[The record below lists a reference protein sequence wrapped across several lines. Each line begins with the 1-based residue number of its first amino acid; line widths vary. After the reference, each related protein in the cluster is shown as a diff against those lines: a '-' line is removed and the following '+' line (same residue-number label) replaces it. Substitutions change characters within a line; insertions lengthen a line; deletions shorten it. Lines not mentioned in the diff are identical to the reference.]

1 MKNNRSLD
9 IFLNQSKFYK
19 IKLHLIP
26 SNHYKIIA
34 KINGIKGWFILDTGA
49 STTFISQIAIKK
61 FKLNIEPKKILA
73 HGAGKD
79 QIEIQISKNNRL
91 NIGKWMCD
99 KYNIATIDLNPIN
112 TAFVSANLE
121 KVDGIIGADLLKK
134 GKAVID
140 YHKNYLYLK

>member
-9 IFLNQSKFYK
+9 IFLNQSEFYK

-49 STTFISQIAIKK
+49 STTFISQIGIKK

-112 TAFVSANLE
+112 AAFVSANLE

>member
-1 MKNNRSLD
+1 M
-9 IFLNQSKFYK
+9 YK
-19 IKLHLIP
+19 R
-26 SNHYKIIA
+26 
-34 KINGIKGWFILDTGA
+34 
-49 STTFISQIAIKK
+49 Q
-61 FKLNIEPKKILA
+61 KKILA

-112 TAFVSANLE
+112 AAFVSANLE